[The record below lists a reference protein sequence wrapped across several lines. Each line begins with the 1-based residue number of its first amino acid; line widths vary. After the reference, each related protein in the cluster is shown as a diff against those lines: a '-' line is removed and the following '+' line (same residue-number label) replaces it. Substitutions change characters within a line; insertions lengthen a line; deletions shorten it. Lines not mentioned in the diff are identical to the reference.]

1 MDASRISS
9 IVFMCLHHPYMAP
22 QCRVQAL
29 DLDQNFLASGD
40 FGQGGYPGDD
50 LEPGDEY
57 DF

>member
-1 MDASRISS
+1 MPIKAMSVSEQTGLKPYSS
-9 IVFMCLHHPYMAP
+9 PL
-22 QCRVQAL
+22 CRVV
-29 DLDQNFLASGD
+29 DFRVENSFLASGD